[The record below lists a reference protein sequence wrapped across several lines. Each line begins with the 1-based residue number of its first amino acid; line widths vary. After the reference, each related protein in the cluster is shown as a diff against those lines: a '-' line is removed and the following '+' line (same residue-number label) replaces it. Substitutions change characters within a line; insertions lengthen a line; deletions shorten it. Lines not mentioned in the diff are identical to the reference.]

1 MSGGK
6 IEPFLRPEMDVKI
19 YVKDLYERRIRI
31 PKLKKLYE
39 KKIARLQSFQR
50 GKDIWKNNRY

>member
-1 MSGGK
+1 
-6 IEPFLRPEMDVKI
+6 MDFKI
-19 YVKDLYERRIRI
+19 YEKDLYERRIRI